1 MQRRPS
7 GIYEFR
13 RRLPQALAGKPASEH
28 VKGQLSELIN
38 PTTGNF
44 KQYLSVS
51 LRTNDQKLAK
61 RRDLDEARR
70 VTDLFDLGLKL
81 VQGGQRGAAIVG
93 SETQMPSPEEI
104 EAHFLHVL
112 LEADEKERNEG
123 DIRRYLQTKAE
134 RSQWPDLDDAR
145 IGEMGMADGHLEQA
159 ADVHEELLSDYRKA
173 YAKRRTEIIKPELHS
188 YLTR

>member
-13 RRLPQALAGKPASEH
+13 RRLPQALAGKPAPEH
-28 VKGQLSELIN
+28 VKGRLSELIN

-70 VTDLFDLGLKL
+70 VTDLFDWGLEL
-81 VQGGQRGAAIVG
+81 VQNGQPEAASAARFESLV
-93 SETQMPSPEEI
+93 PSPEEI
-104 EAHFLHVL
+104 EAHFLRVL

-123 DIRRYLQTKAE
+123 DIRRYLQTRAE

-145 IGEMGMADGHLEQA
+145 IGEMGMADGHLEQG
-159 ADVHEELLSDYRKA
+159 ADMHAELLSDY
-173 YAKRRTEIIKPELHS
+173 S
-188 YLTR
+188 SD